1 MCVCVCVYVCMCVCV
16 CVCVCVES
24 IPQTSHTSLC
34 VCAKEFAKIPPTTD
48 VLLTHG
54 PPKGVGRL
62 DR

>member
-1 MCVCVCVYVCMCVCV
+1 MCVCVYVCMCVCV
-16 CVCVCVES
+16 CVYVCVLRAFLR
-24 IPQTSHTSLC
+24 PRSLC